1 MQDTSANDEDL
12 EQNNSNAPRARHQKN
27 SSDCSE
33 TGVIKDVY
41 EYKKD
46 YRPKVKWVNDVRMLY
61 CEKCDIEYSKNLEH
75 CEDCQVCVEN
85 LDHHCVFFSK
95 CIAKNNIYYFWLS
108 IGMLVSNFMLI
119 GMSVIYFAAMERK

>member
-12 EQNNSNAPRARHQKN
+12 EQNSANAPRARHQKN
-27 SSDCSE
+27 STDSSE
-33 TGVIKDVY
+33 AGVIKDVY
-41 EYKKD
+41 DYKKD
-46 YRPKVKWVNDVRMLY
+46 YRPKVKWVNDVRTLY

-75 CEDCQVCVEN
+75 CEDCQICVEN